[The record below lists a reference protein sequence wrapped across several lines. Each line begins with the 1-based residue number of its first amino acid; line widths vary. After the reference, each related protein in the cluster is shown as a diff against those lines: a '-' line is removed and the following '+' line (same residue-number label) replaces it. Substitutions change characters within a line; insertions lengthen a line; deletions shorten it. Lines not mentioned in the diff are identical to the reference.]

1 MADLAAETLSSI
13 SCQPAASQGPQFGE
27 DVVLDE
33 KDILGLGVQVRDEA
47 ELALGAAV
55 GLGFVEGFLVD
66 FILQGFRRAGL
77 AEDAVLAEG
86 EEGFEDILPDGEA
99 ED

>member
-1 MADLAAETLSSI
+1 M
-13 SCQPAASQGPQFGE
+13 
-27 DVVLDE
+27 DE

-66 FILQGFRRAGL
+66 FILEGFRRAGL